1 MNESTAREIALV
13 RAIELADRDQ
23 QLLSAEDRRQ
33 ANQTARETSH
43 RPSGTTADGGRATP
57 YLQARAHALLDRLQA
72 RHAVVAAV
80 RQAGHWPLW
89 AGLGSA
95 FIALLAGGFAERIA
109 NPQRVDLLSAALL
122 VVVAWNLVV
131 YLVLLIWPLLLR
143 TRKTDAHEAWLPVPR
158 WLRHG
163 VQRWLAGRAT
173 AAPQQEQP
181 ALLRSALL
189 GFARDWNRLAAPL
202 NHARIARMLH
212 LAAALF
218 AAGAV
223 LSLYLRGIV
232 SEYRV
237 GWESTFLDA
246 QAVHGLLS
254 VVFWPVVHLL
264 GMQPFSV
271 DQVAALQF
279 SQPPQPA
286 SGARWVHLYAAL
298 LALIV
303 VLPRA
308 VLAALAWRRERQL
321 AHAFPLDLQEPYFL
335 RLLAG
340 ARGAAGVAAA
350 GPAAA
355 GSDEGAAGAH
365 MGSAHAGTLSIW
377 PYSFRLNDTRQ
388 QSLRAIAAQLL
399 GDGAQLVV
407 LAPVGYGENLPALDA
422 DAPPAALT
430 LLLFNASAT
439 PETEEHG
446 TFIDQAKAAT
456 PRRTAAL
463 LDESGW
469 LERFGQQ
476 PDAAARRAER
486 RSLWRRFCEAHG
498 LAIAFVDLLEPALDG
513 LEHEL
518 AARSPAMAA
527 A

>member
-23 QLLSAEDRRQ
+23 QLLHAEDRRQ

-43 RPSGTTADGGRATP
+43 PQNGTAVDGARAMP

-72 RHAVVAAV
+72 RYAVVAAV

-89 AGLGSA
+89 TGLGSA
-95 FIALLAGGFAERIA
+95 LTALLAGGFAERIA
-109 NPQRVDLLSAALL
+109 NPQRVDLLSVALL
-122 VVVAWNLVV
+122 AIVAWNLSV

-143 TRKTDAHEAWLPVPR
+143 TRKTDAHDAWLPVPR

-163 VQRWLAGRAT
+163 VQRWLADRGT
-173 AAPQQEQP
+173 VVQQQEHP

-189 GFARDWNRLAAPL
+189 AFARDWNRLAAPL

-218 AAGAV
+218 AAGAIA
-223 LSLYLRGIV
+223 SLYLRGIV

-279 SQPPQPA
+279 SQPPQPT

-308 VLAALAWRRERQL
+308 VLAALAWQRERQW

-340 ARGAAGVAAA
+340 AGAAARVATA
-350 GPAAA
+350 GND
-355 GSDEGAAGAH
+355 GGGRDAH
-365 MGSAHAGTLSIW
+365 MGSAHAGTLNVW
-377 PYSFRLNDTRQ
+377 PYSFRLNDVRQ
-388 QSLRAIAAQLL
+388 RSLRAIAAQLL

-407 LAPVGYGENLPALDA
+407 HAPVGYGEDLPALDA

-430 LLLFNASAT
+430 LLLFTASAT

-446 TFIDQAKAAT
+446 TFINQAKAAT
-456 PRRTAAL
+456 ARRTAAL

-476 PDAAARRAER
+476 PDMADRRAER
-486 RSLWRRFCEAHG
+486 RALWRRFCQSHG
-498 LAIAFVDLLEPALDG
+498 VTVAFVDLLEPALDG

-518 AARSPAMAA
+518 AARSPATAA